1 MKQELP
7 AGSKSVVREPTVYDV
22 IESYKSLRRNYEALD
37 FRLDHLTKEVISLK
51 RREGVPRWPFFV
63 GLATPIVLTAA
74 WKLLHLLLG

>member
-7 AGSKSVVREPTVYDV
+7 ARSKGAISEPTVYDAF
-22 IESYKSLRRNYEALD
+22 ESCKSLRRNYEALD
-37 FRLDHLTKEVISLK
+37 FKLDHLTKEVIRIK

-63 GLATPIVLTAA
+63 GLATPILLTAA

>member
-7 AGSKSVVREPTVYDV
+7 AGSKGVVSEPTVYDV
-22 IESYKSLRRNYEALD
+22 IESYKSLRNDFYGLDLRLALM
-37 FRLDHLTKEVISLK
+37 TKEVARLR

-74 WKLLHLLLG
+74 WRLLHLLLG